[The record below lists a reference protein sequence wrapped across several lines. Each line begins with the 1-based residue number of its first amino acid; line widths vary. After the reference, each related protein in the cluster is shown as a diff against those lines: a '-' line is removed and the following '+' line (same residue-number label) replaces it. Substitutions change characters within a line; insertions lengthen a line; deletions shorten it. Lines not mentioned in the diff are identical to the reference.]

1 MISILNQPLI
11 DTHET
16 ALYNTLM
23 DFDKKRKLN
32 SREVFPELY
41 SKEEKDELV
50 NEASIGS
57 FFKSCLSTEE
67 KIKRKMK

>member
-1 MISILNQPLI
+1 VLIADIKQRIAKVNGKFFLYKVYEEMINILNQPLL

-32 SREVFPELY
+32 SKEVFPELY
-41 SKEEKDELV
+41 NKD
-50 NEASIGS
+50 
-57 FFKSCLSTEE
+57 
-67 KIKRKMK
+67 

>member
-1 MISILNQPLI
+1 MISILNQPLLDI
-11 DTHET
+11 HQT

-41 SKEEKDELV
+41 NKD
-50 NEASIGS
+50 
-57 FFKSCLSTEE
+57 
-67 KIKRKMK
+67 